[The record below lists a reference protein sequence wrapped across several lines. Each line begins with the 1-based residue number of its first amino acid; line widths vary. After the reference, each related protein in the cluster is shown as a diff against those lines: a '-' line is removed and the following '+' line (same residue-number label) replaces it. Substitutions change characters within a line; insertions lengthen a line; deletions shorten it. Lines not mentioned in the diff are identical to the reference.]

1 MVKKVVLA
9 SLCLFG
15 LALSFNW
22 ANGTASEEKAW
33 QGKDAVQNDQPV
45 VPPQVIIKKTN
56 GDIITMRV
64 ANQADI
70 PNILEVWGK
79 LPNVEYA
86 EMDGL
91 SRAMAQEESWGY
103 ATVQAA
109 AATTNNAATGSG
121 IVVAVVDTG
130 VDYNHED
137 LDANNWE
144 NAGETAGNSV
154 DDDANG
160 YVDDKYGYDFI
171 GSIFTEVHAD
181 NDPDDEYGHGT
192 HVSGIIAAENNSVGV
207 RGVAPS
213 ATIMPVKVLDASGWG
228 WDSAIAEGIRY
239 AVNNGA
245 NIINMSLG
253 GSYYSR
259 TLKEAIDYAETNNVL
274 IVASA
279 GNSSSYS
286 SIQYPAIFSNVVSVG
301 ASDEDGY
308 KTYYSNWGKVDV
320 IAPGDDIISSVP
332 GNLYASYSGTS
343 MSSPHVA
350 GVAALIMQVKGL
362 TNPAAVRHVLET
374 TTTDFGTQ
382 AGPDYVTGQGM
393 VNALAATGTLTADT
407 YLYADDGW
415 IKSDGVD
422 DVIIYASVR
431 DAAGAAIVGD
441 TVTWS
446 ASKGTL
452 SGTSS
457 ATNASGIAS
466 VTLIAHDTVGLSTI
480 TATPTTATAGTMQ
493 IAIADDA
500 VQPDSIGVTKYTIT
514 DEEEN
519 LDEETTEEDGEETVS
534 DGTLSN
540 NLFAPGDQLTVWAYA
555 TGYDRE
561 DHKVTMTY
569 SVTDP
574 SGNAIADL
582 SGTSEEVTVGE
593 NYYDMFYLP
602 QMRINSKPL
611 TVPTDSAAGQYTLS
625 ITTMDTESLETA
637 NRTMHFWVT
646 KTPEI
651 LVVYNSST
659 CSDTSVEGMDFGYVT
674 TCNQTGHALAFEMEN
689 LGYEVML
696 WDTTD
701 LGSPYDTDLS
711 LFPMVIWADA
721 GVSYAD
727 SSSLQ
732 TYLDNGG
739 NLLLTSEETAF
750 NETYSGVAS
759 DFLWNYMHARYISEN
774 IMPDKVDGVSG
785 GMFDGLTFNID
796 YYDLN
801 GNGVH
806 DTYYANELELNDTD
820 SATAI
825 FSYDV
830 GNTAAKTAAIAV
842 DNGTY
847 RSVYL
852 SFGLEAIND
861 GSGNATKAYMLGAIT
876 DYLLEDGPAITRVNH
891 TTVRNNRD
899 NNIAIKGTG
908 FIATGTTKVK
918 LGTHALQ
925 NVEVKS
931 RTKIK
936 ATIPAGLK
944 TQYYKLKVINPDG
957 QKDTKTKAV
966 LVKKGGAYAES
977 VSPEFIAN
985 HEAQKV
991 TIYGNNFNAKTTVY
1005 LNKQQLTEIVV
1016 DGQSQLT
1023 VTVPK
1028 NYAIGTY
1035 TVKVKNP
1042 KTTASQLK
1050 KALRVR
1056 VGFSKMLKIGD
1067 ANDQV
1072 LALEKRLG
1080 NYGYFTEEPDNKFT
1094 EKTKEA
1100 LLHYQ
1105 TDYLLTPNGKMDFL
1119 TRHTLNTEL

>member
-1 MVKKVVLA
+1 MMKKIVLA

-22 ANGTASEEKAW
+22 ANGAAKEENAW
-33 QGKDAVQNDQPV
+33 QSKDTVQNDQPT
-45 VPPQVIIKKTN
+45 VPPQIIIKKTN
-56 GDIITMRV
+56 GDVITMKV
-64 ANQADI
+64 ANQSDV
-70 PNILEVWGK
+70 PNLLEAWSK
-79 LPNVEYA
+79 LPNIEYA

-103 ATVQAA
+103 ATVQAES
-109 AATTNNAATGSG
+109 ATDTNGATGSG
-121 IVVAVVDTG
+121 IIVAVVDTG

-144 NAGETAGNSV
+144 NSGETAGNNV
-154 DDDANG
+154 DDDGNG

-171 GSIFTEVHAD
+171 GSIYTEVHAD

-207 RGVAPS
+207 RGVASS
-213 ATIMPVKVLDASGWG
+213 ATIMPVKVLDSSGWG

-239 AVNNGA
+239 AVDNGA

-259 TLKEAIDYAETNNVL
+259 TLKEAVDYAETNNVL
-274 IVASA
+274 VVASS
-279 GNSSSYS
+279 GNSATYS
-286 SIQYPAIFSNVVSVG
+286 TIQYPAIFSNVVSVG

-320 IAPGDDIISSVP
+320 MAPGHDILSSTP

-343 MSSPHVA
+343 MASPHVA
-350 GVAALIMQVKGL
+350 GVAALIMQVKSL
-362 TNPAAVRHVLET
+362 TTPAAVRHVLET
-374 TTTDFGTQ
+374 TTSDFGTQ

-393 VNALAATGTLTADT
+393 VNALAATGTLSAETFI
-407 YLYADDGW
+407 YADDGW

-422 DVIIYASVR
+422 DAVLYASVR
-431 DAAGAAIVGD
+431 DAAGAAIVGE

-452 SGTSS
+452 SASSS

-466 VTLIAHDTVGLSTI
+466 VALTAHDTVGLSTI
-480 TATPTTATAGTMQ
+480 TATPTSATAGTMQ
-493 IAIADDA
+493 IAIAEDA
-500 VQPDSIGVTKYTIT
+500 VQPDSIGVTKYDVTYEEEVYNEET
-514 DEEEN
+514 DEES
-519 LDEETTEEDGEETVS
+519 EEPTT

-540 NLFAPGDQLTVWAYA
+540 NLFAPGDQLTIWAYA

-561 DHKVTMTY
+561 DHKVTMSY

-574 SGNAIADL
+574 NGNAVTDL

-593 NYYDMFYLP
+593 DYYGYYFP
-602 QMRINSKPL
+602 QTRINSKPL
-611 TVPTDSAAGQYTLS
+611 TLPADSATGEYTLS
-625 ITTMDTESLETA
+625 ITTTDTESLETA
-637 NRTMHFWVT
+637 SRTMHFWVT
-646 KTPEI
+646 KTPDI
-651 LVVYNSST
+651 LVVYNSGY
-659 CSDTSVEGMDFGYVT
+659 CSDTQLEGMDFGYIT
-674 TCNQTGHALAFEMEN
+674 MCNKTGHVIAEEMEN

-701 LGSPYDTDLS
+701 LGTPYDTDLS

-721 GVSYAD
+721 GINYAD
-727 SSSLQ
+727 SYSLQ

-739 NLLLTSEETAF
+739 NLLLTSEETAY
-750 NETYSGVAS
+750 NESYSGVAS

-774 IMPDKVDGVSG
+774 LMPDKVDGISG
-785 GMFDGLTFNID
+785 SMFDGLTYNID

-806 DTYYANELELNDTD
+806 DTYYANELELNEADD
-820 SATAI
+820 ASAI

-830 GNTAAKTAAIAV
+830 GNTTAKTAGIAV

-847 RSVYL
+847 RSVFL

-861 GSGNATKAYMLGAIT
+861 GSGNTTKAYMLGAIA
-876 DYLLEDGPAITRVNH
+876 DYLLEDGPTITRVNH
-891 TTVRNNRD
+891 ATVRNNHD
-899 NNIAIKGTG
+899 TDISIKGTG
-908 FIATGTTKVK
+908 FITTGTTKVK
-918 LGTHALQ
+918 LGTQALS
-925 NVEVKS
+925 NVTVVS
-931 RTKIK
+931 RTKIT

-944 TQYYKLKVINPDG
+944 PQYYKLKVTNPDG
-957 QKDTKTKAV
+957 QKDTKKKAV
-966 LVKKGGAYAES
+966 LVKKGGAYLES
-977 VSPEFIAN
+977 IAPEFIAN
-985 HEAQKV
+985 HEKQEV
-991 TIYGNNFNAKTTVY
+991 ILYGNNFTKKTAVY
-1005 LNKQQLTEIVV
+1005 LNKEQQTGFVV
-1016 DGQSQLT
+1016 DNATQITL
-1023 VTVPK
+1023 TVPK
-1028 NYAIGTY
+1028 NYTAGTY

-1042 KTTASQLK
+1042 QSTASQLA
-1050 KALRVR
+1050 KALKVR
-1056 VGFSKMLKIGD
+1056 VGFTKVLKEGD
-1067 ANDQV
+1067 TDEQV
-1072 LALEKRLG
+1072 LALEKRLT
-1080 NYGYFTEEPDNKFT
+1080 NYGYFTEDPDNKFT

-1105 TDYLLTPNGKMDFL
+1105 IDWALTPNGKMDFL